1 MAADFDYDFIIVG
14 SGFGGSVSA
23 LRLAEKGYS
32 VAVLEAG
39 KRFAAS
45 DFPKSNWN
53 AAKFLWAPKF
63 FCYGIQR
70 LTLLRDV
77 LVLSGAGVGGG
88 SLVYANTLPVP
99 PKEVFHREDWPK
111 GVNWETALAPHYATA
126 QRMLGATTNPRITR
140 SDEILR
146 ECANDIGK
154 GETWH
159 PTEVAVF
166 FGEPGVTVPDPYFGG
181 KGPERA
187 GCTFCG
193 GCMVGCRHNAKNT
206 LDRNYLYLAERLG
219 VTVVPECQVD
229 RIEPKAEGG
238 YRLDTF
244 RTTALFK
251 GGRRTFRAANVVLS
265 AGVLGTVDLLLRS
278 RDDGTLPNLSPSLGR
293 RVRTNSEAIVGAT
306 ARGGDADFSEGVAI
320 TSSIYPDAETHIE
333 PVRYPRGSD
342 VMGFLAKPLVDGGP
356 GLPRWLK
363 FFLTCLLHPMDF
375 LRSLVPLGWARKSII
390 LLVMQTKDNHMTV
403 LRKARWWWPFSRGL
417 TSEPSQLQPGQKDVR
432 NPSYIPVA
440 NDMARRVA
448 AKIGGWPA
456 SSVNEVF
463 LDIPTTAHV
472 LGGAAIGSDP
482 ANAVCDAQHRV
493 YGYPGLFVV
502 DGSSVPVNL
511 GVNPS
516 LTITAM
522 AEHAMTAVPK
532 KTQGSP

>member
-1 MAADFDYDFIIVG
+1 MATAHEFDFVIVG

-23 LRLAEKGYS
+23 LRLAEKGYK

-39 KRFAAS
+39 KRYAAK
-45 DFPKSNWN
+45 DFPRTNWN
-53 AAKFLWAPKF
+53 ATRFLWAPKF

-99 PKEVFHREDWPK
+99 PKEVFHRPDWPQ
-111 GVNWETALAPHYATA
+111 GLDWEQALAPHYKTA
-126 QRMLGATTNPRITR
+126 QRMLGANTNPRVTR
-140 SDEILR
+140 SDEVLR
-146 ECANDIGK
+146 EVAQEMGK
-154 GETWH
+154 GDSWH

-166 FGEPGVTVPDPYFGG
+166 FGQPGVTVPDPYFGG
-181 KGPERA
+181 QGPERA

-206 LDRNYLYLAERLG
+206 LDRNYLYLAEKLG
-219 VTVVPECQVD
+219 VTVVPETQVD
-229 RIEPKAEGG
+229 RLEPLDGGG
-238 YRLDTF
+238 YRLHTF

-251 GGRRTFRAANVVLS
+251 GGRKTWTAANVVLS
-265 AGVLGTVDLLLRS
+265 AGVLGTVDLLMRS
-278 RDDGTLPNLSPSLGR
+278 REQGTLPNLSPALGQ

-306 ARGGDADFSEGVAI
+306 ARSGAADFTDGVAI
-320 TSSIYPDAETHIE
+320 TSSIYPDADTHIE

-363 FFLTCLLHPMDF
+363 FFITCLVHPGDF
-375 LRSLVPLGWARKSII
+375 LRSLVPFGWARKSII
-390 LLVMQTKDNHMTV
+390 LLVMQTKDNHMTLV
-403 LRKARWWWPFSRGL
+403 RKARWWWPFSRRIS
-417 TSEPSQLQPGQKDVR
+417 SEPSALGPGESDRR
-432 NPSYIPVA
+432 NPSYIPIANEVA
-440 NDMARRVA
+440 RKVA
-448 AKIGGWPA
+448 AKIDGWPA

-472 LGGAAIGSDP
+472 LGGASIGTDASR
-482 ANAVCDAQHRV
+482 AVCDANHRV
-493 YGYPGLFVV
+493 FGHPGLYVV

-522 AEHAMTAVPK
+522 AEHAMSQIPPRAA
-532 KTQGSP
+532 